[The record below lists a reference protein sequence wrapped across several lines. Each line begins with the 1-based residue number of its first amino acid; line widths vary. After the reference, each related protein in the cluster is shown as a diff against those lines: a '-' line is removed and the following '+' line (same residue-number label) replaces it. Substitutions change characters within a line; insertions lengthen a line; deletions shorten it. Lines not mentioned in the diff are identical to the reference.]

1 MAKRPIK
8 TTQEY
13 LVNAPLPEQT
23 ETYTVISHQ
32 TVIDGTKKTIEAMG
46 FEIDRE
52 FYRCNEGAQVATGIY
67 HLKYGD
73 DSDIGMLFAW
83 ANSYDKS
90 MRFQCSVGG
99 YVHESLVSFIGGN
112 MGSWGRKHTGEAKT
126 EALDTIQNQLVN
138 AEEYFKE
145 LILQKEK
152 MKTIPVS
159 HAKRAEFLGKVYFE
173 NDLLTT
179 EQLSI
184 VKQEFTKPSHFVS
197 GIDNS
202 LWQMYHAVLVAL
214 QKSHPKTWME
224 QQRLLH
230 SLVSAEFLTVN
241 KQDSV
246 STVNEPVVISNQ
258 LDLVEVIKEIE
269 QEMVED
275 IAPAD
280 VQVDITVEHPVE
292 EDGWPCVQCGK
303 MQGPNDVWHDGQL
316 CSACVNQD

>member
-1 MAKRPIK
+1 MARRPIK

-99 YVHESLVSFIGGN
+99 YVHESLVPFIGGN
-112 MGSWGRKHTGEAKT
+112 MGSWGRKHTGDAKNEAI
-126 EALDTIQNQLVN
+126 DTINSQLIN
-138 AEEYFKE
+138 AEEYFKQ
-145 LILQKEK
+145 LITDKNI
-152 MKTIPVS
+152 MKTIHVS
-159 HAKRAEFLGKVYFE
+159 EIKRAEFIGKLYFQ
-173 NDLLTT
+173 NDILTT

-197 GIDNS
+197 GVDNS
-202 LWQMYHAVLVAL
+202 LWQMYHAILVAL
-214 QKSHPKTWME
+214 QKAHPKTWME
-224 QQRLLH
+224 QQRLLY

-246 STVNEPVVISNQ
+246 STVKKPVVISNQ
-258 LDLVEVIKEIE
+258 LDLEEVIQEIE
-269 QEMVED
+269 EENM
-275 IAPAD
+275 APAD
-280 VQVDITVEHPVE
+280 VHVEITVDHSSE

-303 MQGPNDVWHDGQL
+303 MQGVNDVWNDGQI
-316 CSACVNQD
+316 CSACVNQN